1 MGGIKKS
8 TSDRRRKKKIHIAI
22 CAIIFIIGY
31 CFLEIVSKIFE
42 IPFGNIPYVLLGCTL
57 MASSG
62 VYMGYLIRIL
72 YFSKKKKRTQHYY
85 LKDDKNDTEL
95 K

>member
-1 MGGIKKS
+1 MGAIKKS
-8 TSDRRRKKKIHIAI
+8 TSERRSAKKKQIVI
-22 CAIIFIIGY
+22 CIFIFIFGY
-31 CFLEIVSKIFE
+31 YNLEIVSKIFE

-62 VYMGYLIRIL
+62 VYIGYLIRVL
-72 YFSKKKKRTQHYY
+72 YFSKKKKRTQHFY
-85 LKDDKNDTEL
+85 LKDNKDDIEL